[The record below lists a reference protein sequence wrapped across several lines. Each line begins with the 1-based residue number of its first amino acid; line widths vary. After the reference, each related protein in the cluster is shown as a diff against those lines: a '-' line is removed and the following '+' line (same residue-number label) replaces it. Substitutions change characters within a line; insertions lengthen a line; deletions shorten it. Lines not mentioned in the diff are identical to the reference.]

1 MRIWKPGEP
10 LVPRSLLDRLA
21 AVMGSQAKSQ
31 PYLGSAAALE
41 SFILNSPS
49 FSTLS
54 RAGGKSL
61 AVELHFLCVQ
71 VSGLFGISYLDSL
84 GFEWKTKAP
93 DSQIPCWALL

>member
-1 MRIWKPGEP
+1 MRIWKLGEP
-10 LVPRSLLDRLA
+10 LVRRSLLDRLA

-31 PYLGSAAALE
+31 WYLGSAVALE
-41 SFILNSPS
+41 NFILNSPS

-61 AVELHFLCVQ
+61 PVELHFLCVQ
-71 VSGLFGISYLDSL
+71 VSDLFGISYLDSL
-84 GFEWKTKAP
+84 VFEWKTSAP